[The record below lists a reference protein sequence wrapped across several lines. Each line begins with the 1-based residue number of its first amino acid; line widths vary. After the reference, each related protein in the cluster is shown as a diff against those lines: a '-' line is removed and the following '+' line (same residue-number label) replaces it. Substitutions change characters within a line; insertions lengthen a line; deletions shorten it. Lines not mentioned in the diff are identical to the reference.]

1 MTKETDNPEALRE
14 ALLNLD
20 RLREQEKTARLQMET
35 LVGGLQV
42 LNECQ
47 SINSL
52 YREILDCLHGLIN
65 FDCAAILMEETEGY
79 LTSVVQSDDRLRFN
93 RVPITGVFKRALSGR
108 GTVLTHLKKVSGW
121 PVPVKFGAARQS
133 TLRTQPLEAALLA
146 TLSGADT
153 KMLLVCA
160 SEVAGGFKR
169 KDLTLLES
177 FTPLATQAVCRA
189 SEMERLSCLVTTLHH
204 QSHFDLLTGLPNRT
218 LLEKRLDSIKFDACT
233 RSLMFLDLDNFKT
246 VNDTFGHAIG
256 DVLLSEVAFRIS
268 TVIGRGDTVARLGG
282 DEFALLINSA
292 DTEQSVA
299 ALCDRILEAIR
310 QPLFVSGG
318 RIIPNASIG
327 VLFDLDADDISQ
339 VQMQKADIAMYEAK
353 HNGRNQ
359 YRFFCENMAS
369 KVQCEFDIE
378 TSLPIA
384 IRNEEFHLVYQP
396 IVSVSPMHC
405 NKVEVL
411 IRWGEGEKTV
421 YTPYQFIPLAEKT
434 GAIVELGQ
442 WIVSQAL
449 KEFEAWLAEC
459 SDNVL
464 SINISQ
470 VQLQR
475 PGYADEF
482 IALVT
487 DANVD
492 FHQIELELSENIIA
506 ECIDN
511 QVMENINALWE
522 RGVRFSFDDFGTGSS
537 SLLHL
542 QKIHGKSL
550 KIDKSFVDELVAN
563 DENRRLVAGMID
575 FGHHLNMNIVAEGV
589 ETDAQ
594 MQILVKLGID
604 DIQGYLLAKPARADQ
619 TLALLAQWEGFQAQN
634 MKIASGY

>member
-1 MTKETDNPEALRE
+1 MTSDMDNPEALRE

-47 SINSL
+47 SINSM
-52 YREILDCLHGLIN
+52 YREILDCLRGLIE
-65 FDCAAILMEETEGY
+65 FDCAAILMEETDGF
-79 LTSVVQSDDRLRFN
+79 LTSVVQSDERLRFN
-93 RVPITGVFKRALSGR
+93 RIEIAGVFERTLKGRA
-108 GTVLTHLKKVSGW
+108 TVLTHLEKVANWPSHLASGDLASS
-121 PVPVKFGAARQS
+121 GAE
-133 TLRTQPLEAALLA
+133 PLNSAMLAA
-146 TLSGADT
+146 LSGAESR
-153 KMLLVCA
+153 MLLVCA
-160 SEVAGGFKR
+160 SSKTSGFKR
-169 KDLTLLES
+169 SDLTLLES

-189 SEMERLSCLVTTLHH
+189 TEMERLSCLVTTLHH

-218 LLEKRLDSIKFDACT
+218 LLEKRLDSSKAEAVT
-233 RSLMFLDLDNFKT
+233 RTLMFLDLDNFKS

-256 DVLLSEVAFRIS
+256 DVLLSEVAFRIC
-268 TVIGRGDTVARLGG
+268 TVIGMSDSVSRLGG
-282 DEFALLINSA
+282 DEFALLIKSV
-292 DTEQSVA
+292 DTEAGVGQ
-299 ALCDRILEAIR
+299 LCEDILEVIR

-327 VLFDLDADDISQ
+327 VLFDLNEEDISQ

-359 YRFFCENMAS
+359 YRFFNDSMAA
-369 KVQCEFDIE
+369 KVQNEFDIE

-384 IRNEEFHLVYQP
+384 IRNQEFHLVYQP
-396 IVSVSPMHC
+396 IVSVSPMIC

-411 IRWGEGEKTV
+411 IRWGEGAQTV

-434 GAIVELGQ
+434 GVIVELGQ
-442 WIVSQAL
+442 WIVKQAL
-449 KEFEAWLAEC
+449 HEFRAWLQEC
-459 SDNVL
+459 PKNVL

-475 PGYADEF
+475 PGYANEF
-482 IALVT
+482 IELVV
-487 DANVD
+487 DAGVD
-492 FHQIELELSENIIA
+492 FQQVELELSENIIA
-506 ECIDN
+506 DCIDE
-511 QVMENINALWE
+511 QVMENINVMWE

-550 KIDKSFVDELVAN
+550 KIDKSFVDELVVN
-563 DENRRLVAGMID
+563 DEHRKLVAGMID

-594 MQILVKLGID
+594 LNILVKLGVD
-604 DIQGYLLAKPARADQ
+604 DIQGYLLAKPARAAQ
-619 TLALLAQWEGFQAQN
+619 TLELLEQWSNFQSPDIA
-634 MKIASGY
+634 IASGF